1 MELPS
6 IHSRQ
11 PQQVNTLRFQLADLL
26 KVEEEWTE
34 AARVPLACRSR
45 YGNHVDRHRH
55 HPGLIM
61 LPLDRFRV
69 YVRILRLL
77 LKDEDPETYCTTTD
91 REIPLQFKQ
100 ARISDYASTFL
111 EAVMQYHTLSWVAEI
126 DKEERKVIL

>member
-1 MELPS
+1 M
-6 IHSRQ
+6 
-11 PQQVNTLRFQLADLL
+11 LL
-26 KVEEEWTE
+26 
-34 AARVPLACRSR
+34 
-45 YGNHVDRHRH
+45 
-55 HPGLIM
+55 
-61 LPLDRFRV
+61 LDRFRV